1 MDVRE
6 TLRQAVEMGA
16 SDIFIIAG
24 LPLTYKV
31 DGRQRRMEA
40 RLMPADTAAVISD
53 IYTLCGRSRS
63 RIEREDM
70 DDDFSFSIPDLGRF
84 RANVLHQR
92 GSLAAVIRVI
102 RFGLPEP
109 EKLNIP
115 PEVLA
120 SARLM
125 KGLVLVTGSAGS
137 GKSTTLACLI
147 NAINQTRE
155 GHIITMEDPIEYIHR
170 HDRCI
175 VTQREISTDS
185 PSYVSALRSALR
197 ESKDDL
203 CQVLYQDSDGKEI
216 FSIEATQ
223 SSNSDGER
231 QIQCQATSQLTGNTL
246 VFLFPED
253 AILQSFNNFY
263 KLLVLVMVLIFLG
276 GVPVIFLLS
285 SRLSRRIRRLA
296 HKTKVLAEGDFS
308 VLSQPVQG
316 NDEIAGLERRFNSMV
331 VRLKGMLENEVRFK
345 GQIEEMKVELLQE
358 QINPHLLYNTLAMIR
373 YQARN
378 AGLTDLAELSDSL
391 IVFYRRFLNEGNFI
405 STIGSELTMIG
416 QYIQVVQKV
425 YAINLTVEYDLPP
438 GIEEYYAV
446 KLFFQPVVENAIIHG
461 IRPIGEGELKIS
473 ASLHEGKVIFEIY
486 DNGCGI
492 EGEELETLRKCL
504 KGESPREQM
513 RSVGLYNVN
522 QRIRLIYGPQYGLE
536 IDSVPGEGTLVKV
549 TIPLM
554 GEREKQAFME
564 EHGLNL

>member
-31 DGRQRRMEA
+31 DGRLRRMEA

-92 GSLAAVIRVI
+92 GSLATVIRVI

-197 ESKDDL
+197 ESPDVILLGEMRDYETIEVAMTAAETGQL
-203 CQVLYQDSDGKEI
+203 LFSTLHTTGAANTVDRIIDVFPAGQQAQVRMQLSMVLQAVISQQLVPTLDGKQTPVFEI
-216 FSIEATQ
+216 MYTNPAIKNLVREAKTH
-223 SSNSDGER
+223 
-231 QIQCQATSQLTGNTL
+231 QIDSAIQAGAAQGMCTMDASLLRLVTEKRISKETALTHCMHY
-246 VFLFPED
+246 E
-253 AILQSFNNFY
+253 AME
-263 KLLVLVMVLIFLG
+263 K
-276 GVPVIFLLS
+276 
-285 SRLSRRIRRLA
+285 RLS
-296 HKTKVLAEGDFS
+296 
-308 VLSQPVQG
+308 
-316 NDEIAGLERRFNSMV
+316 
-331 VRLKGMLENEVRFK
+331 
-345 GQIEEMKVELLQE
+345 
-358 QINPHLLYNTLAMIR
+358 AM
-373 YQARN
+373 
-378 AGLTDLAELSDSL
+378 S
-391 IVFYRRFLNEGNFI
+391 
-405 STIGSELTMIG
+405 
-416 QYIQVVQKV
+416 
-425 YAINLTVEYDLPP
+425 
-438 GIEEYYAV
+438 
-446 KLFFQPVVENAIIHG
+446 
-461 IRPIGEGELKIS
+461 
-473 ASLHEGKVIFEIY
+473 
-486 DNGCGI
+486 
-492 EGEELETLRKCL
+492 
-504 KGESPREQM
+504 
-513 RSVGLYNVN
+513 
-522 QRIRLIYGPQYGLE
+522 
-536 IDSVPGEGTLVKV
+536 
-549 TIPLM
+549 
-554 GEREKQAFME
+554 
-564 EHGLNL
+564 

>member
-147 NAINQTRE
+147 NTINQTRE

-170 HDRCI
+170 NDRCI

-197 ESKDDL
+197 ESPDVILLGEMRDYETIEVAMTAAETGQL
-203 CQVLYQDSDGKEI
+203 LFSTLHTTGAANTVDRIIDVFPAGQQAQVRMQLSMVLQAVISQQLVPTLDGKQTPAFEI
-216 FSIEATQ
+216 MYTNPAIKNLIREAKTH
-223 SSNSDGER
+223 
-231 QIQCQATSQLTGNTL
+231 QIDSAIQAGAAQGMCTMDASLLRLVTEKRVSKETALTHCMHY
-246 VFLFPED
+246 E
-253 AILQSFNNFY
+253 AME
-263 KLLVLVMVLIFLG
+263 K
-276 GVPVIFLLS
+276 
-285 SRLSRRIRRLA
+285 RLS
-296 HKTKVLAEGDFS
+296 
-308 VLSQPVQG
+308 
-316 NDEIAGLERRFNSMV
+316 
-331 VRLKGMLENEVRFK
+331 
-345 GQIEEMKVELLQE
+345 
-358 QINPHLLYNTLAMIR
+358 AM
-373 YQARN
+373 
-378 AGLTDLAELSDSL
+378 S
-391 IVFYRRFLNEGNFI
+391 
-405 STIGSELTMIG
+405 
-416 QYIQVVQKV
+416 
-425 YAINLTVEYDLPP
+425 
-438 GIEEYYAV
+438 
-446 KLFFQPVVENAIIHG
+446 
-461 IRPIGEGELKIS
+461 
-473 ASLHEGKVIFEIY
+473 
-486 DNGCGI
+486 
-492 EGEELETLRKCL
+492 
-504 KGESPREQM
+504 
-513 RSVGLYNVN
+513 
-522 QRIRLIYGPQYGLE
+522 
-536 IDSVPGEGTLVKV
+536 
-549 TIPLM
+549 
-554 GEREKQAFME
+554 
-564 EHGLNL
+564 

>member
-109 EKLNIP
+109 EKLLIP

-120 SARLM
+120 SAQLM

-197 ESKDDL
+197 ESPDVILLGEMRDYETIEVAMTAAETGQL
-203 CQVLYQDSDGKEI
+203 LFSTLHTTGAANTVDRIIDVFPAGQQAQVRMQLSMVLQAVISQQLVPTLDGKQTPAFEI
-216 FSIEATQ
+216 MYTNPAIKNLIREAKTH
-223 SSNSDGER
+223 
-231 QIQCQATSQLTGNTL
+231 QIDSAIQAGAAQGMCTMDASLLRLVTEKRVSKETALTHCMHY
-246 VFLFPED
+246 E
-253 AILQSFNNFY
+253 AME
-263 KLLVLVMVLIFLG
+263 K
-276 GVPVIFLLS
+276 
-285 SRLSRRIRRLA
+285 RLS
-296 HKTKVLAEGDFS
+296 
-308 VLSQPVQG
+308 
-316 NDEIAGLERRFNSMV
+316 
-331 VRLKGMLENEVRFK
+331 
-345 GQIEEMKVELLQE
+345 
-358 QINPHLLYNTLAMIR
+358 AM
-373 YQARN
+373 
-378 AGLTDLAELSDSL
+378 S
-391 IVFYRRFLNEGNFI
+391 
-405 STIGSELTMIG
+405 
-416 QYIQVVQKV
+416 
-425 YAINLTVEYDLPP
+425 
-438 GIEEYYAV
+438 
-446 KLFFQPVVENAIIHG
+446 
-461 IRPIGEGELKIS
+461 
-473 ASLHEGKVIFEIY
+473 
-486 DNGCGI
+486 
-492 EGEELETLRKCL
+492 
-504 KGESPREQM
+504 
-513 RSVGLYNVN
+513 
-522 QRIRLIYGPQYGLE
+522 
-536 IDSVPGEGTLVKV
+536 
-549 TIPLM
+549 
-554 GEREKQAFME
+554 
-564 EHGLNL
+564 

>member
-1 MDVRE
+1 MDVRG

-115 PEVLA
+115 PAVLA

-197 ESKDDL
+197 ESPDVILLGEMRDYETIEVAMTAAETGQL
-203 CQVLYQDSDGKEI
+203 LFSTLHTTGAANTVDRIIDVFPAGQQVQV
-216 FSIEATQ
+216 
-223 SSNSDGER
+223 R
-231 QIQCQATSQLTGNTL
+231 MQL
-246 VFLFPED
+246 
-253 AILQSFNNFY
+253 S
-263 KLLVLVMVLIFLG
+263 MVLQAVISQQL
-276 GVPVIFLLS
+276 VPTLDGRQTPVFEIMYTNPAIKNLIREAKTHQIDSAIQAGAAQGMCTMDASLL
-285 SRLSRRIRRLA
+285 RLVTEKRISKETALT
-296 HKTKVLAEGDFS
+296 HCMHYE
-308 VLSQPVQG
+308 
-316 NDEIAGLERRFNSMV
+316 
-331 VRLKGMLENEVRFK
+331 
-345 GQIEEMKVELLQE
+345 
-358 QINPHLLYNTLAMIR
+358 AM
-373 YQARN
+373 
-378 AGLTDLAELSDSL
+378 
-391 IVFYRRFLNEGNFI
+391 
-405 STIGSELTMIG
+405 
-416 QYIQVVQKV
+416 
-425 YAINLTVEYDLPP
+425 
-438 GIEEYYAV
+438 
-446 KLFFQPVVENAIIHG
+446 ENA
-461 IRPIGEGELKIS
+461 
-473 ASLHEGKVIFEIY
+473 F
-486 DNGCGI
+486 
-492 EGEELETLRKCL
+492 
-504 KGESPREQM
+504 Q
-513 RSVGLYNVN
+513 
-522 QRIRLIYGPQYGLE
+522 Q
-536 IDSVPGEGTLVKV
+536 
-549 TIPLM
+549 
-554 GEREKQAFME
+554 
-564 EHGLNL
+564 

>member
-175 VTQREISTDS
+175 VTQRESPDVILLGEMRDYETIEVAMTAAETGQLLFSTLHTTGAANTVDRIIDVFPAGQQAQVRMQLSMVLQAVISQQLVPT
-185 PSYVSALRSALR
+185 L
-197 ESKDDL
+197 
-203 CQVLYQDSDGKEI
+203 DGKQTPAFEI
-216 FSIEATQ
+216 MYTNPAIKNLIREAKTH
-223 SSNSDGER
+223 
-231 QIQCQATSQLTGNTL
+231 QIDSAIQAGAAQGMCTMDTSLLRLVTEKRVSKETALTHCMHY
-246 VFLFPED
+246 E
-253 AILQSFNNFY
+253 AME
-263 KLLVLVMVLIFLG
+263 K
-276 GVPVIFLLS
+276 
-285 SRLSRRIRRLA
+285 RLS
-296 HKTKVLAEGDFS
+296 
-308 VLSQPVQG
+308 
-316 NDEIAGLERRFNSMV
+316 
-331 VRLKGMLENEVRFK
+331 
-345 GQIEEMKVELLQE
+345 
-358 QINPHLLYNTLAMIR
+358 AM
-373 YQARN
+373 
-378 AGLTDLAELSDSL
+378 S
-391 IVFYRRFLNEGNFI
+391 
-405 STIGSELTMIG
+405 
-416 QYIQVVQKV
+416 
-425 YAINLTVEYDLPP
+425 
-438 GIEEYYAV
+438 
-446 KLFFQPVVENAIIHG
+446 
-461 IRPIGEGELKIS
+461 
-473 ASLHEGKVIFEIY
+473 
-486 DNGCGI
+486 
-492 EGEELETLRKCL
+492 
-504 KGESPREQM
+504 
-513 RSVGLYNVN
+513 
-522 QRIRLIYGPQYGLE
+522 
-536 IDSVPGEGTLVKV
+536 
-549 TIPLM
+549 
-554 GEREKQAFME
+554 
-564 EHGLNL
+564 

>member
-197 ESKDDL
+197 ESPDVILLGELRAYETIEVAMTAAETGQLLFSTLHTTGAANTVDRIIDVFPAGQQA
-203 CQVLYQDSDGKEI
+203 QVRMQLSMVLQAVISQQLVPTLDGKQTPAFEI
-216 FSIEATQ
+216 MYTNPAIKNLIREAKTH
-223 SSNSDGER
+223 
-231 QIQCQATSQLTGNTL
+231 QIDSAIQAGAAQGMCTMDASLLRLVTEKRVSKETALTHCMHY
-246 VFLFPED
+246 E
-253 AILQSFNNFY
+253 AME
-263 KLLVLVMVLIFLG
+263 K
-276 GVPVIFLLS
+276 
-285 SRLSRRIRRLA
+285 RLS
-296 HKTKVLAEGDFS
+296 
-308 VLSQPVQG
+308 
-316 NDEIAGLERRFNSMV
+316 
-331 VRLKGMLENEVRFK
+331 
-345 GQIEEMKVELLQE
+345 
-358 QINPHLLYNTLAMIR
+358 AM
-373 YQARN
+373 
-378 AGLTDLAELSDSL
+378 S
-391 IVFYRRFLNEGNFI
+391 
-405 STIGSELTMIG
+405 
-416 QYIQVVQKV
+416 
-425 YAINLTVEYDLPP
+425 
-438 GIEEYYAV
+438 
-446 KLFFQPVVENAIIHG
+446 
-461 IRPIGEGELKIS
+461 
-473 ASLHEGKVIFEIY
+473 
-486 DNGCGI
+486 
-492 EGEELETLRKCL
+492 
-504 KGESPREQM
+504 
-513 RSVGLYNVN
+513 
-522 QRIRLIYGPQYGLE
+522 
-536 IDSVPGEGTLVKV
+536 
-549 TIPLM
+549 
-554 GEREKQAFME
+554 
-564 EHGLNL
+564 

>member
-197 ESKDDL
+197 ESPDVILLGEMRDYETIEVAMTAAETGQL
-203 CQVLYQDSDGKEI
+203 LFSTLHTTGAANTVDRIIDVFPSNQQQQIRMQLSMVLQAVISQQLVPTLDGKQTPAFEI
-216 FSIEATQ
+216 MYTNPAIKNLIREAKTH
-223 SSNSDGER
+223 
-231 QIQCQATSQLTGNTL
+231 QIDSAIQAGAAQGMCTMDASLLRLVTEKRVSKETALTHCMHY
-246 VFLFPED
+246 E
-253 AILQSFNNFY
+253 AME
-263 KLLVLVMVLIFLG
+263 K
-276 GVPVIFLLS
+276 
-285 SRLSRRIRRLA
+285 RLS
-296 HKTKVLAEGDFS
+296 
-308 VLSQPVQG
+308 
-316 NDEIAGLERRFNSMV
+316 
-331 VRLKGMLENEVRFK
+331 
-345 GQIEEMKVELLQE
+345 
-358 QINPHLLYNTLAMIR
+358 AM
-373 YQARN
+373 
-378 AGLTDLAELSDSL
+378 S
-391 IVFYRRFLNEGNFI
+391 
-405 STIGSELTMIG
+405 
-416 QYIQVVQKV
+416 
-425 YAINLTVEYDLPP
+425 
-438 GIEEYYAV
+438 
-446 KLFFQPVVENAIIHG
+446 
-461 IRPIGEGELKIS
+461 
-473 ASLHEGKVIFEIY
+473 
-486 DNGCGI
+486 
-492 EGEELETLRKCL
+492 
-504 KGESPREQM
+504 
-513 RSVGLYNVN
+513 
-522 QRIRLIYGPQYGLE
+522 
-536 IDSVPGEGTLVKV
+536 
-549 TIPLM
+549 
-554 GEREKQAFME
+554 
-564 EHGLNL
+564 

>member
-197 ESKDDL
+197 ESPDVILLGEMRDYETIEVAMTAAETGQL
-203 CQVLYQDSDGKEI
+203 LFSTLHTTGAANTVDRIIDAFPASQQRQIRMQLSMVLDAIVSQQLVP
-216 FSIEATQ
+216 TV
-223 SSNSDGER
+223 DGEVVPAFEIMVTNTAIR
-231 QIQCQATSQLTGNTL
+231 NLIREGKTPQIAGSLATS
-246 VFLFPED
+246 P
-253 AILQSFNNFY
+253 
-263 KLLVLVMVLIFLG
+263 
-276 GVPVIFLLS
+276 
-285 SRLSRRIRRLA
+285 RRQRD
-296 HKTKVLAEGDFS
+296 H
-308 VLSQPVQG
+308 
-316 NDEIAGLERRFNSMV
+316 
-331 VRLKGMLENEVRFK
+331 
-345 GQIEEMKVELLQE
+345 GQRADR
-358 QINPHLLYNTLAMIR
+358 P
-373 YQARN
+373 ARN
-378 AGLTDLAELSDSL
+378 RDITSQ
-391 IVFYRRFLNEGNFI
+391 
-405 STIGSELTMIG
+405 T
-416 QYIQVVQKV
+416 
-425 YAINLTVEYDLPP
+425 AIDAAHDVDY
-438 GIEEYYAV
+438 V
-446 KLFFQPVVENAIIHG
+446 
-461 IRPIGEGELKIS
+461 
-473 ASLHEGKVIFEIY
+473 
-486 DNGCGI
+486 
-492 EGEELETLRKCL
+492 RK
-504 KGESPREQM
+504 
-513 RSVGLYNVN
+513 SV
-522 QRIRLIYGPQYGLE
+522 R
-536 IDSVPGEGTLVKV
+536 
-549 TIPLM
+549 
-554 GEREKQAFME
+554 
-564 EHGLNL
+564 

>member
-120 SARLM
+120 SAKLM

-197 ESKDDL
+197 ESPDVILLGEMRDYETIEVAMTAAETGQL
-203 CQVLYQDSDGKEI
+203 LFSTLHTTGAANTVDRIIDVFPAGQQAQVRMQLSMVLQAVISQQLVPTLDGKQTPACEI
-216 FSIEATQ
+216 MYTNPAIKNLIREAKTH
-223 SSNSDGER
+223 
-231 QIQCQATSQLTGNTL
+231 QIDSAIQAGAAQGMCTMDASLLRLVTEKRVSKETALTHCMHY
-246 VFLFPED
+246 E
-253 AILQSFNNFY
+253 AME
-263 KLLVLVMVLIFLG
+263 K
-276 GVPVIFLLS
+276 
-285 SRLSRRIRRLA
+285 RLS
-296 HKTKVLAEGDFS
+296 
-308 VLSQPVQG
+308 
-316 NDEIAGLERRFNSMV
+316 
-331 VRLKGMLENEVRFK
+331 
-345 GQIEEMKVELLQE
+345 
-358 QINPHLLYNTLAMIR
+358 AM
-373 YQARN
+373 
-378 AGLTDLAELSDSL
+378 S
-391 IVFYRRFLNEGNFI
+391 
-405 STIGSELTMIG
+405 
-416 QYIQVVQKV
+416 
-425 YAINLTVEYDLPP
+425 
-438 GIEEYYAV
+438 
-446 KLFFQPVVENAIIHG
+446 
-461 IRPIGEGELKIS
+461 
-473 ASLHEGKVIFEIY
+473 
-486 DNGCGI
+486 
-492 EGEELETLRKCL
+492 
-504 KGESPREQM
+504 
-513 RSVGLYNVN
+513 
-522 QRIRLIYGPQYGLE
+522 
-536 IDSVPGEGTLVKV
+536 
-549 TIPLM
+549 
-554 GEREKQAFME
+554 
-564 EHGLNL
+564 

>member
-31 DGRQRRMEA
+31 DGRQRRMET

-53 IYTLCGRSRS
+53 IYALCGRSRS

-92 GSLAAVIRVI
+92 GSLATVIRVI

-197 ESKDDL
+197 ESPDVILLGEMRDYETIEVAMTAAETGQL
-203 CQVLYQDSDGKEI
+203 L
-216 FSIEATQ
+216 FST
-223 SSNSDGER
+223 
-231 QIQCQATSQLTGNTL
+231 
-246 VFLFPED
+246 
-253 AILQSFNNFY
+253 
-263 KLLVLVMVLIFLG
+263 
-276 GVPVIFLLS
+276 
-285 SRLSRRIRRLA
+285 LA
-296 HKTKVLAEGDFS
+296 HHGRC
-308 VLSQPVQG
+308 QHGGPHH
-316 NDEIAGLERRFNSMV
+316 RR
-331 VRLKGMLENEVRFK
+331 
-345 GQIEEMKVELLQE
+345 
-358 QINPHLLYNTLAMIR
+358 
-373 YQARN
+373 
-378 AGLTDLAELSDSL
+378 
-391 IVFYRRFLNEGNFI
+391 
-405 STIGSELTMIG
+405 
-416 QYIQVVQKV
+416 
-425 YAINLTVEYDLPP
+425 
-438 GIEEYYAV
+438 
-446 KLFFQPVVENAIIHG
+446 
-461 IRPIGEGELKIS
+461 
-473 ASLHEGKVIFEIY
+473 
-486 DNGCGI
+486 
-492 EGEELETLRKCL
+492 
-504 KGESPREQM
+504 
-513 RSVGLYNVN
+513 
-522 QRIRLIYGPQYGLE
+522 
-536 IDSVPGEGTLVKV
+536 VPGRAAGAGAHAALHGASGGHQ
-549 TIPLM
+549 PAACSHA
-554 GEREKQAFME
+554 GRQADP
-564 EHGLNL
+564 GV

>member
-197 ESKDDL
+197 ESPDVILLGEMRDYETIEVAMTAAETGQL
-203 CQVLYQDSDGKEI
+203 LFSTLHTTGAANTVDRIIDVFPAGQQAQV
-216 FSIEATQ
+216 
-223 SSNSDGER
+223 R
-231 QIQCQATSQLTGNTL
+231 MQL
-246 VFLFPED
+246 
-253 AILQSFNNFY
+253 S
-263 KLLVLVMVLIFLG
+263 MVLQAVISQQL
-276 GVPVIFLLS
+276 VPTLAA
-285 SRLSRRIRRLA
+285 SRPRRLRSCIRTRPS
-296 HKTKVLAEGDFS
+296 KT
-308 VLSQPVQG
+308 
-316 NDEIAGLERRFNSMV
+316 
-331 VRLKGMLENEVRFK
+331 
-345 GQIEEMKVELLQE
+345 
-358 QINPHLLYNTLAMIR
+358 
-373 YQARN
+373 
-378 AGLTDLAELSDSL
+378 
-391 IVFYRRFLNEGNFI
+391 
-405 STIGSELTMIG
+405 
-416 QYIQVVQKV
+416 
-425 YAINLTVEYDLPP
+425 
-438 GIEEYYAV
+438 
-446 KLFFQPVVENAIIHG
+446 
-461 IRPIGEGELKIS
+461 
-473 ASLHEGKVIFEIY
+473 
-486 DNGCGI
+486 
-492 EGEELETLRKCL
+492 
-504 KGESPREQM
+504 
-513 RSVGLYNVN
+513 
-522 QRIRLIYGPQYGLE
+522 
-536 IDSVPGEGTLVKV
+536 
-549 TIPLM
+549 
-554 GEREKQAFME
+554 
-564 EHGLNL
+564 

>member
-197 ESKDDL
+197 ESPDVILLGEMRDYETIEVAMTAAETGQL
-203 CQVLYQDSDGKEI
+203 L
-216 FSIEATQ
+216 FSTLH
-223 SSNSDGER
+223 
-231 QIQCQATSQLTGNTL
+231 TTGAAR
-246 VFLFPED
+246 P
-253 AILQSFNNFY
+253 
-263 KLLVLVMVLIFLG
+263 G
-276 GVPVIFLLS
+276 
-285 SRLSRRIRRLA
+285 
-296 HKTKVLAEGDFS
+296 
-308 VLSQPVQG
+308 
-316 NDEIAGLERRFNSMV
+316 
-331 VRLKGMLENEVRFK
+331 
-345 GQIEEMKVELLQE
+345 
-358 QINPHLLYNTLAMIR
+358 PHHR
-373 YQARN
+373 
-378 AGLTDLAELSDSL
+378 
-391 IVFYRRFLNEGNFI
+391 
-405 STIGSELTMIG
+405 
-416 QYIQVVQKV
+416 
-425 YAINLTVEYDLPP
+425 
-438 GIEEYYAV
+438 
-446 KLFFQPVVENAIIHG
+446 
-461 IRPIGEGELKIS
+461 
-473 ASLHEGKVIFEIY
+473 
-486 DNGCGI
+486 C
-492 EGEELETLRKCL
+492 
-504 KGESPREQM
+504 
-513 RSVGLYNVN
+513 
-522 QRIRLIYGPQYGLE
+522 
-536 IDSVPGEGTLVKV
+536 VPGRAASAGAHAALHGASGGHQ
-549 TIPLM
+549 PAACSHA
-554 GEREKQAFME
+554 GRQADP
-564 EHGLNL
+564 GV

>member
-197 ESKDDL
+197 ESPDVILLGEMRDSETIEVAKTAAATGQLLFSTLHTTGAANTVDRIIDVFPAGQQA
-203 CQVLYQDSDGKEI
+203 QVRMQLSMVLQAVISQQLVPTLDGKQTPAFEI
-216 FSIEATQ
+216 MYTNPAIKNLIREAKTH
-223 SSNSDGER
+223 
-231 QIQCQATSQLTGNTL
+231 QIDSAIQAGAAQGMCTMDASLLRLVTEKRVSKETALTHCMHY
-246 VFLFPED
+246 E
-253 AILQSFNNFY
+253 AME
-263 KLLVLVMVLIFLG
+263 K
-276 GVPVIFLLS
+276 
-285 SRLSRRIRRLA
+285 RLS
-296 HKTKVLAEGDFS
+296 
-308 VLSQPVQG
+308 
-316 NDEIAGLERRFNSMV
+316 
-331 VRLKGMLENEVRFK
+331 
-345 GQIEEMKVELLQE
+345 
-358 QINPHLLYNTLAMIR
+358 AM
-373 YQARN
+373 
-378 AGLTDLAELSDSL
+378 S
-391 IVFYRRFLNEGNFI
+391 
-405 STIGSELTMIG
+405 
-416 QYIQVVQKV
+416 
-425 YAINLTVEYDLPP
+425 
-438 GIEEYYAV
+438 
-446 KLFFQPVVENAIIHG
+446 
-461 IRPIGEGELKIS
+461 
-473 ASLHEGKVIFEIY
+473 
-486 DNGCGI
+486 
-492 EGEELETLRKCL
+492 
-504 KGESPREQM
+504 
-513 RSVGLYNVN
+513 
-522 QRIRLIYGPQYGLE
+522 
-536 IDSVPGEGTLVKV
+536 
-549 TIPLM
+549 
-554 GEREKQAFME
+554 
-564 EHGLNL
+564 

>member
-70 DDDFSFSIPDLGRF
+70 DDDFSFSMPDLGRF

-197 ESKDDL
+197 ESPDVILLGEMRDYETIEVAMTAAETGQL
-203 CQVLYQDSDGKEI
+203 LFSTLHTTGAANTVDRIIDVFPAGQQAQVRMQLSMVLQAVISQQLVPTLDGKQTP
-216 FSIEATQ
+216 A
-223 SSNSDGER
+223 
-231 QIQCQATSQLTGNTL
+231 
-246 VFLFPED
+246 
-253 AILQSFNNFY
+253 
-263 KLLVLVMVLIFLG
+263 
-276 GVPVIFLLS
+276 
-285 SRLSRRIRRLA
+285 
-296 HKTKVLAEGDFS
+296 
-308 VLSQPVQG
+308 
-316 NDEIAGLERRFNSMV
+316 
-331 VRLKGMLENEVRFK
+331 
-345 GQIEEMKVELLQE
+345 
-358 QINPHLLYNTLAMIR
+358 
-373 YQARN
+373 
-378 AGLTDLAELSDSL
+378 
-391 IVFYRRFLNEGNFI
+391 
-405 STIGSELTMIG
+405 
-416 QYIQVVQKV
+416 
-425 YAINLTVEYDLPP
+425 
-438 GIEEYYAV
+438 
-446 KLFFQPVVENAIIHG
+446 
-461 IRPIGEGELKIS
+461 
-473 ASLHEGKVIFEIY
+473 FEIMY
-486 DNGCGI
+486 TNPAVSI
-492 EGEELETLRKCL
+492 HVE
-504 KGESPREQM
+504 
-513 RSVGLYNVN
+513 
-522 QRIRLIYGPQYGLE
+522 
-536 IDSVPGEGTLVKV
+536 
-549 TIPLM
+549 
-554 GEREKQAFME
+554 
-564 EHGLNL
+564 

>member
-197 ESKDDL
+197 ESPDVILLGEMRDYETIEVAMTAAETGQL
-203 CQVLYQDSDGKEI
+203 LFSTLHTTGAAGTVDRIIDAFPASQQRQIRMQLSMVLDAIVSQQLVP
-216 FSIEATQ
+216 TV
-223 SSNSDGER
+223 DGE
-231 QIQCQATSQLTGNTL
+231 
-246 VFLFPED
+246 V
-253 AILQSFNNFY
+253 
-263 KLLVLVMVLIFLG
+263 
-276 GVPVIFLLS
+276 VP
-285 SRLSRRIRRLA
+285 A
-296 HKTKVLAEGDFS
+296 
-308 VLSQPVQG
+308 
-316 NDEIAGLERRFNSMV
+316 
-331 VRLKGMLENEVRFK
+331 
-345 GQIEEMKVELLQE
+345 
-358 QINPHLLYNTLAMIR
+358 
-373 YQARN
+373 
-378 AGLTDLAELSDSL
+378 
-391 IVFYRRFLNEGNFI
+391 
-405 STIGSELTMIG
+405 
-416 QYIQVVQKV
+416 
-425 YAINLTVEYDLPP
+425 
-438 GIEEYYAV
+438 
-446 KLFFQPVVENAIIHG
+446 
-461 IRPIGEGELKIS
+461 
-473 ASLHEGKVIFEIY
+473 FEIMVT
-486 DNGCGI
+486 NTAI
-492 EGEELETLRKCL
+492 RNLIREEKTH
-504 KGESPREQM
+504 Q
-513 RSVGLYNVN
+513 
-522 QRIRLIYGPQYGLE
+522 
-536 IDSVPGEGTLVKV
+536 IDSVIAAGGAEGMRTMDQSLFDLVKSGRV
-549 TIPLM
+549 AKEMALQYSIHQEALKKRFET
-554 GEREKQAFME
+554 E
-564 EHGLNL
+564 GL

>member
-197 ESKDDL
+197 ESPDVILLGEMRDYETIEVAMTAAETGQL
-203 CQVLYQDSDGKEI
+203 LFSTLLTTGAANTEDRIIDVFPAGQQAQVRMQLSMVLQAVISQQLVPTLDGKQTPAFEI
-216 FSIEATQ
+216 MYTNPAIKNLIREAKTH
-223 SSNSDGER
+223 
-231 QIQCQATSQLTGNTL
+231 QIDSAIQAGAAQGMCTMDASLLRLVTEKRVSKETALTHCMHY
-246 VFLFPED
+246 E
-253 AILQSFNNFY
+253 AME
-263 KLLVLVMVLIFLG
+263 K
-276 GVPVIFLLS
+276 
-285 SRLSRRIRRLA
+285 RLS
-296 HKTKVLAEGDFS
+296 
-308 VLSQPVQG
+308 
-316 NDEIAGLERRFNSMV
+316 
-331 VRLKGMLENEVRFK
+331 
-345 GQIEEMKVELLQE
+345 
-358 QINPHLLYNTLAMIR
+358 AM
-373 YQARN
+373 
-378 AGLTDLAELSDSL
+378 S
-391 IVFYRRFLNEGNFI
+391 
-405 STIGSELTMIG
+405 
-416 QYIQVVQKV
+416 
-425 YAINLTVEYDLPP
+425 
-438 GIEEYYAV
+438 
-446 KLFFQPVVENAIIHG
+446 
-461 IRPIGEGELKIS
+461 
-473 ASLHEGKVIFEIY
+473 
-486 DNGCGI
+486 
-492 EGEELETLRKCL
+492 
-504 KGESPREQM
+504 
-513 RSVGLYNVN
+513 
-522 QRIRLIYGPQYGLE
+522 
-536 IDSVPGEGTLVKV
+536 
-549 TIPLM
+549 
-554 GEREKQAFME
+554 
-564 EHGLNL
+564 

>member
-197 ESKDDL
+197 ESPDVILLGEMRDYETIEVAMTAAETGQL
-203 CQVLYQDSDGKEI
+203 LFSTLHTTGAANTVDRIIDVFPAGQQAQVRMQLSMVLQAVISQQLVPTLDGKQTPAFEI
-216 FSIEATQ
+216 MYT
-223 SSNSDGER
+223 N
-231 QIQCQATSQLTGNTL
+231 
-246 VFLFPED
+246 P
-253 AILQSFNNFY
+253 AIKN
-263 KLLVLVMVLIFLG
+263 
-276 GVPVIFLLS
+276 
-285 SRLSRRIRRLA
+285 
-296 HKTKVLAEGDFS
+296 
-308 VLSQPVQG
+308 
-316 NDEIAGLERRFNSMV
+316 
-331 VRLKGMLENEVRFK
+331 
-345 GQIEEMKVELLQE
+345 
-358 QINPHLLYNTLAMIR
+358 
-373 YQARN
+373 
-378 AGLTDLAELSDSL
+378 L
-391 IVFYRRFLNEGNFI
+391 IVRQRR
-405 STIGSELTMIG
+405 T
-416 QYIQVVQKV
+416 
-425 YAINLTVEYDLPP
+425 
-438 GIEEYYAV
+438 
-446 KLFFQPVVENAIIHG
+446 
-461 IRPIGEGELKIS
+461 
-473 ASLHEGKVIFEIY
+473 
-486 DNGCGI
+486 
-492 EGEELETLRKCL
+492 
-504 KGESPREQM
+504 
-513 RSVGLYNVN
+513 
-522 QRIRLIYGPQYGLE
+522 RLIPLFKRVRHRVC
-536 IDSVPGEGTLVKV
+536 VPWT
-549 TIPLM
+549 
-554 GEREKQAFME
+554 QACCAW
-564 EHGLNL
+564 

>member
-197 ESKDDL
+197 ESPDVILLGEMRDYETIEVAMTAAETGQL
-203 CQVLYQDSDGKEI
+203 LFSTLHTTGAANTVDRIIDVFPAGQQAQVRMQLSMVLQAVISQQLVPTLDGKQTP
-216 FSIEATQ
+216 A
-223 SSNSDGER
+223 
-231 QIQCQATSQLTGNTL
+231 
-246 VFLFPED
+246 
-253 AILQSFNNFY
+253 
-263 KLLVLVMVLIFLG
+263 
-276 GVPVIFLLS
+276 
-285 SRLSRRIRRLA
+285 
-296 HKTKVLAEGDFS
+296 
-308 VLSQPVQG
+308 
-316 NDEIAGLERRFNSMV
+316 
-331 VRLKGMLENEVRFK
+331 
-345 GQIEEMKVELLQE
+345 
-358 QINPHLLYNTLAMIR
+358 
-373 YQARN
+373 
-378 AGLTDLAELSDSL
+378 
-391 IVFYRRFLNEGNFI
+391 
-405 STIGSELTMIG
+405 
-416 QYIQVVQKV
+416 
-425 YAINLTVEYDLPP
+425 
-438 GIEEYYAV
+438 
-446 KLFFQPVVENAIIHG
+446 
-461 IRPIGEGELKIS
+461 
-473 ASLHEGKVIFEIY
+473 FEIMY
-486 DNGCGI
+486 TNPAI
-492 EGEELETLRKCL
+492 KNLI
-504 KGESPREQM
+504 REAKTHQ
-513 RSVGLYNVN
+513 
-522 QRIRLIYGPQYGLE
+522 
-536 IDSVPGEGTLVKV
+536 IDSAIQAGAAQVYVPWT
-549 TIPLM
+549 
-554 GEREKQAFME
+554 QACCAW
-564 EHGLNL
+564 

>member
-53 IYTLCGRSRS
+53 IYTLCGRGRS

-197 ESKDDL
+197 ESPDVILLGEMRDYETIEVAMTAAETGQL
-203 CQVLYQDSDGKEI
+203 LFSTLHTTGAANTVDRIIDVFPAGQQVPTLDGKQTPAFEI
-216 FSIEATQ
+216 MYTNPAIKNLIREAKTH
-223 SSNSDGER
+223 
-231 QIQCQATSQLTGNTL
+231 QIDSAIQAGAAQGMCTMDTSLLRLVTEKRVSKETALTHCMHY
-246 VFLFPED
+246 E
-253 AILQSFNNFY
+253 AME
-263 KLLVLVMVLIFLG
+263 K
-276 GVPVIFLLS
+276 
-285 SRLSRRIRRLA
+285 RLS
-296 HKTKVLAEGDFS
+296 
-308 VLSQPVQG
+308 
-316 NDEIAGLERRFNSMV
+316 
-331 VRLKGMLENEVRFK
+331 
-345 GQIEEMKVELLQE
+345 
-358 QINPHLLYNTLAMIR
+358 AM
-373 YQARN
+373 
-378 AGLTDLAELSDSL
+378 S
-391 IVFYRRFLNEGNFI
+391 
-405 STIGSELTMIG
+405 
-416 QYIQVVQKV
+416 
-425 YAINLTVEYDLPP
+425 
-438 GIEEYYAV
+438 
-446 KLFFQPVVENAIIHG
+446 
-461 IRPIGEGELKIS
+461 
-473 ASLHEGKVIFEIY
+473 
-486 DNGCGI
+486 
-492 EGEELETLRKCL
+492 
-504 KGESPREQM
+504 
-513 RSVGLYNVN
+513 
-522 QRIRLIYGPQYGLE
+522 
-536 IDSVPGEGTLVKV
+536 
-549 TIPLM
+549 
-554 GEREKQAFME
+554 
-564 EHGLNL
+564 